1 MIPKD
6 GLNPQYFL
14 AAFRRRFWYILI
26 PFFLVSL
33 ATVIYCVKAPKMY
46 TSTALVLIQPQEV
59 PTDYIKSTVTTD
71 VQARLSSIT
80 EQVMSR
86 SKLEEIIN
94 KYNLYPEIRANSSTY
109 VAVERMRKGIGIDVR
124 DSKQGSRGY
133 SGPSAFQVSFEGKEP
148 DKTRDITQAIA
159 NLFID
164 YNFKLR
170 AEQAAGTTKF
180 LDRELERMKEELR
193 QKEELV
199 RQFKEQNMGLLP
211 EQMQN
216 NYNILT
222 QLQQHLDSV
231 SDGLQKTEDRKIL
244 LQTQLNKLET
254 LGTESR
260 APWGES
266 EKPLTLE
273 ELREQLKALKSRY
286 SERHPDVIRLK
297 AAIEK
302 TERQQQ
308 TNSSDTNDVRSDM
321 SAASS
326 GSQRLMRVQREDLL
340 VQLKMIDKDIRL
352 LQEEKDKTSKRIEA
366 YRQRIESGPKIEQM
380 FVDLR
385 RDYEQANENYQSLLK
400 KRLQAELAENLERT
414 QKGEQFRIL
423 DQANLPE
430 EPSKPKIQK
439 ILGLGFMLALGCGF
453 GLAFFLEY
461 LDQTF
466 WSRKEVETVL
476 QLPVLVSVPTIIT
489 EREKR
494 WKRIKLAASICVLL
508 VMSSTLLYALYVLW
522 QRNPRL
528 LPI

>member
-14 AAFRRRFWYILI
+14 AAFRRRFWYIVM

-33 ATVIYCVKAPKMY
+33 AAVIYCIKAPKIY

-59 PTDYIKSTVTTD
+59 PADYIKSTVTTD
-71 VQARLSSIT
+71 VQARLSSIN

-86 SKLEEIIN
+86 SKLEEVIN
-94 KYNLYPEIRANSSTY
+94 KYNLYPEIRADSSMY
-109 VAVERMRKGIGIDVR
+109 VAVERMRKDIGLDVR
-124 DSKQGSRGY
+124 DSKEGRRGY
-133 SGPSAFQVSFEGKEP
+133 GGPSAFQVSFEGRDP
-148 DKTRDITQAIA
+148 DKTRDVTQAIA

-170 AEQAAGTTKF
+170 AEQAAGTTRF
-180 LDRELERMKEELR
+180 LDRELERMKDELR

-216 NYNILT
+216 NYNILN

-231 SDGLQKTEDRKIL
+231 SDALQKTEDRKII
-244 LQTQLNKLET
+244 LQTQLSKLET
-254 LGTESR
+254 LATEPR
-260 APWGES
+260 PVGGGGE
-266 EKPLTLE
+266 KHLTLE
-273 ELREQLKALKSRY
+273 ELREQLEALKYRY

-302 TERQQQ
+302 TEKDQQ
-308 TNSSDTNDVRSDM
+308 TGSADSGPEKTDISAGSSET
-321 SAASS
+321 
-326 GSQRLMRVQREDLL
+326 QRLMRMQREDLL
-340 VQLKMIDKDIRL
+340 VQLKMIDKDIRS
-352 LQEEKDKTSKRIEA
+352 LQEEKAQTNKRIEA

-385 RDYEQANENYQSLLK
+385 RDYTRANENYQSLLQK
-400 KRLQAELAENLERT
+400 KLQAELAENLERT

-430 EPSKPKIQK
+430 QPSKPKIQK
-439 ILGLGFMLALGCGF
+439 ILGLGFMLALGCGL
-453 GLAFFLEY
+453 GSAFLREY

-466 WSRKEVETVL
+466 WSRKEVESIL
-476 QLPVLVSVPTIIT
+476 ELPVLVSIPIITT
-489 EREKR
+489 EREER
-494 WKRIKLAASICVLL
+494 WKKIKLAGSVCVLL

-522 QRNPRL
+522 ERNPTL
-528 LPI
+528 LPL